1 MILKPEQ
8 KLEELKY
15 EYIRLQGD
23 LEKIESTGNSPE
35 KMIAQLH
42 KLEEEIRTLRKEIRT
57 RDIVEDI
64 NEK

>member
-1 MILKPEQ
+1 MNLQQ

-15 EYIRLQGD
+15 DYIRLQGD

-42 KLEEEIRTLRKEIRT
+42 QLENEMHDLKKEIRA
-57 RDIVEDI
+57 RQSLEDLD
-64 NEK
+64 EK